1 MRVGMSVPPPAAD
14 RRLFAM
20 GMRLGAIALLSTMI
34 MLIKLAG
41 DAGIHLLEIIFWRQ
55 AFMVP
60 VLLIWVGVS
69 TGLASLKTD
78 RIAIHAR
85 RTVLGLVGMMF
96 NFGAVLLLPL
106 AEATAIGFT
115 IPLFA
120 VMLSAIILG
129 ERVGIH
135 RWSAVVLG
143 FVGVLIVVQPG
154 GSQIPIMGALAGLTA
169 AVMIAII
176 SIQVRDLTRTEA
188 STTIVFWFALLS
200 IPPMALALPWVAT
213 SHEWS
218 EWGLLAAIGT
228 IGAIGQIGLT
238 TSLRYAPVSTVIGMD
253 YSSLIWATL
262 FGWLIWDR
270 LPPSSTWFGAPII
283 VASGLYIAWREH
295 KLSIK
300 RTPEVAA

>member
-1 MRVGMSVPPPAAD
+1 MSVPPPAAD

-20 GMRLGAIALLSTMI
+20 GIRLGAIALLSTMI

-41 DAGIHLLEIIFWRQ
+41 DAGVHLLEIIFWRQ
-55 AFMVP
+55 AFMLP
-60 VLLIWVGVS
+60 VLLVWVGVS

-78 RIAIHAR
+78 RIGIHAR
-85 RTVLGLVGMMF
+85 RSALGLIGMVF

-120 VMLSAIILG
+120 VILSAIILR
-129 ERVGIH
+129 EQVGIH
-135 RWSAVVLG
+135 RWSAVILG

-154 GSQIPIMGALAGLTA
+154 GSNIPALGAASGLAA
-169 AVMIAII
+169 AIMIAII

-188 STTIVFWFALLS
+188 STTIVFWFAALS
-200 IPPMALALPWVAT
+200 VPVLALVLPWVAKT
-213 SHEWS
+213 HDLY
-218 EWGLLAAIGT
+218 EWGLLVAIGT
-228 IGAIGQIGLT
+228 IGAVGQIGLT
-238 TSLRYAPVSTVIGMD
+238 TALRYAPVSTVIGMD
-253 YSSLIWATL
+253 YSSLFWATL

-270 LPPSSTWFGAPII
+270 LPSSSTWFGAPII

-295 KLSIK
+295 QLSIE
-300 RTPEVAA
+300 RAPEVAA

>member
-1 MRVGMSVPPPAAD
+1 MIVWVAAS
-14 RRLFAM
+14 A
-20 GMRLGAIALLSTMI
+20 
-34 MLIKLAG
+34 
-41 DAGIHLLEIIFWRQ
+41 
-55 AFMVP
+55 
-60 VLLIWVGVS
+60 
-69 TGLASLKTD
+69 GLASLKTD
-78 RIAIHAR
+78 RIGKHATR
-85 RTVLGLVGMMF
+85 SAMGLVGMVF

-129 ERVGIH
+129 ERVGVH
-135 RWSAVVLG
+135 RRSAVALG

-154 GSQIPIMGALAGLTA
+154 GSHIPLTGALVGLTA
-169 AVMIAII
+169 AVMVALI

-188 STTIVFWFALLS
+188 STTIVFWFAVLCSL
-200 IPPMALALPWVAT
+200 PLAVLLPWFAT
-213 SHEWS
+213 SHNAY

-238 TSLRYAPVSTVIGMD
+238 TALRYAPVSTVIGMD